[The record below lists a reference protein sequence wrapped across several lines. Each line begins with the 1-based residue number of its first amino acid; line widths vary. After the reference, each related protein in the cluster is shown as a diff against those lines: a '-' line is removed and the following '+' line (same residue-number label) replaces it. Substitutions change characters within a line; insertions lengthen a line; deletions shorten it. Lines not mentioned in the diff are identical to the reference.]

1 MLRDQLIP
9 TMWLLVTVVILVS
22 VISPSPAANA
32 QDQAAATQPA
42 SQTCDDIGQRGSGF
56 EQLATACQY
65 AVTAP
70 RTLPDFVCTET
81 VKQYLAPKAKPQ
93 VITAELTIEKTRSH
107 YSAVTVNGKIRP
119 TRGEGGDA
127 VFEGLVGST
136 GEFAM
141 LFNIFDHSSHAE
153 FAPAA
158 DVTLEHRRLK
168 RYDFRVKRENN
179 LRWTWFFAD
188 TAINPGYHGS
198 IFLDAATGEI
208 FRLVVQVS
216 ADEVDPQTPVSE
228 ATTTVDYG
236 DVSIAELGTHHVP
249 VRGDTTSCFRTL
261 KGCTHAELTFSHFH
275 KFGSTSRIVLAP

>member
-1 MLRDQLIP
+1 MRRDQLIP
-9 TMWLLVTVVILVS
+9 AMLLLVSATILVS
-22 VISPSPAANA
+22 VVCSSSPANA
-32 QDQAAATQPA
+32 QDQTAAAQPA
-42 SQTCDDIGQRGSGF
+42 SQTCDEIGQRGSGF
-56 EQLATACQY
+56 EQLATACRY

-70 RTLPDFVCTET
+70 RALPDFVCTET

-93 VITAELTIEKTRSH
+93 VITAELTIEQTRSH
-107 YSAVTVNGKIRP
+107 YAAVTVNGKIKP

-141 LFNIFDHSSHAE
+141 LFNIFDHSSQAE
-153 FAPAA
+153 FVSAV
-158 DVTLEHRRLK
+158 DVTLERRRLK

-198 IFLDAATGEI
+198 IFVDAATGKI
-208 FRLVVQVS
+208 FRLVVHVS
-216 ADEVDPQTPVSE
+216 SNEVDPQTPVSE

-236 DVSIAELGTHHVP
+236 DVSIAALGTHHVP
-249 VRGDTTSCFRTL
+249 VRAETTSCFRTL

-275 KFGSTSRIVLAP
+275 KFGATAHIVL